1 MRLTAE
7 RIHSKIEETHL
18 DSRTSLQHGA
28 ILNIKKS
35 FSFLPR
41 KLTFC
46 NLDIL
51 LLLLFDICF
60 GFDEN
65 YLKTKEVKQTV

>member
-18 DSRTSLQHGA
+18 DSLDSRTSLQHGA
-28 ILNIKKS
+28 ILN
-35 FSFLPR
+35 LR

-46 NLDIL
+46 NLDIVLLLL

-65 YLKTKEVKQTV
+65 YLKKKEVKQTV